1 MIAYGDPATRNA
13 LSPSSK
19 LGQTSP
25 FKAATGALGGASP
38 SLYVAFGPILGLL
51 DSASSNRPSYQQ
63 ARQYL
68 GALDTFA
75 IGVRKDANLQVARV
89 VVSLK

>member
-1 MIAYGDPATRNA
+1 MTRNYPMIDGIPGE
-13 LSPSSK
+13 STDHPHHR
-19 LGQTSP
+19 
-25 FKAATGALGGASP
+25 

-51 DSASSNRPSYQQ
+51 DSARSNRPSYQQ